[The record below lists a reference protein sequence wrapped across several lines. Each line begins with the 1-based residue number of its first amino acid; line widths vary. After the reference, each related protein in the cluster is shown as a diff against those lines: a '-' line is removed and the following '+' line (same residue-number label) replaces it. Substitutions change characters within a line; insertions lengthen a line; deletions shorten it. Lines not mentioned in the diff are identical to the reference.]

1 MMKSHAALRR
11 QPLPAVDTEPV
22 TLGQALD
29 TIPHIPWLREG
40 LERAASRI
48 RAVLLTGPRQWL
60 LAAGLPLT
68 LSGLALKDMDRAL
81 IIRIRGAL
89 AQAQPQ
95 PAEKE
100 LRQALNALFKLA
112 LAQGWIK
119 TNPMLK
125 QPPVM
130 GMTSKTD
137 AARQRREARHAM
149 PDPDQVDLLLSDCDD
164 WVARADWLTIEASTR
179 PQEVRAV
186 VWTDIKLHPRRRG
199 KETGGALTILRS
211 MGHGEHG
218 LVPGHTKTD
227 QSQRV
232 VEFGPELARH
242 LRATMPPPAR
252 RHHYV
257 VSPDGQAVTA
267 NTLLVGRQVRQTRLG
282 IAEVVGRRNGKDLY
296 AGFYDG
302 RMLRHAFAARR
313 ISQGTPH
320 MTLARQMGHK
330 HYRMTLNIYGY
341 LYSKAAAFRASQQ
354 GKRSNGRTMR
364 K

>member
-1 MMKSHAALRR
+1 MSNPGALRR
-11 QPLPAVDTEPV
+11 RPVPKSDDEPI

-29 TIPHIPWLREG
+29 AVPHLPWLREG
-40 LERAASRI
+40 MTRSVTLI
-48 RAVLLTGPRQWL
+48 RQVLLTGSRRWL
-60 LAAGLPLT
+60 SAAGLPLT
-68 LSGLALKDMDRAL
+68 LSELALADVDRAM

-89 AQAQPQ
+89 AQGMPQ

-100 LRQALNALFKLA
+100 LRLALNGLFKLA

-119 TNPMLK
+119 TNPMRD

-130 GMTSKTD
+130 GTTSKLH
-137 AARQRREARHAM
+137 AARQRREMRHAM
-149 PDPDQVDLLLSDCDD
+149 PDADQVDLLLSDCND
-164 WVARADWLTIEASTR
+164 WVARADWLTIEASAR

-186 VWTDIKLHPRRRG
+186 VWTDIKLHPRRNGR
-199 KETGGALTILRS
+199 ETGGTLTILRS
-211 MGHGEHG
+211 MGYGKHA

-227 QSQRV
+227 QSQRTV
-232 VEFGPELARH
+232 QFGPDLARH
-242 LRATMPPPAR
+242 LRAAMPPPAQ

-257 VSPDGQAVTA
+257 VSPDGQPVTGKK
-267 NTLLVGRQVRQTRLG
+267 LLIGRQMRQARLG
-282 IAEVVGRRNGKDLY
+282 IAEVVGRRSGQNLY

-320 MTLARQMGHK
+320 TTLARQMGHK

-341 LYSKAAAFRASQQ
+341 LFSKAAAFRAKQQ
-354 GKRSNGRTMR
+354 GRPANGRSSR